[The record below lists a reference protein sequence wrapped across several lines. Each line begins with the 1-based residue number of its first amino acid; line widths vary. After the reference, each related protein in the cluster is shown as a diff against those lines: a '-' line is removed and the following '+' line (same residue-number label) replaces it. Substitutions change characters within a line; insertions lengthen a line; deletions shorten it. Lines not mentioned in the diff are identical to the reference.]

1 MAEKKK
7 KGLIKKA
14 RSSAYKAAHYL
25 GLVENPS
32 SAHPATTAK
41 RQEHFVTSIDS
52 SRNARFP
59 VISGECATCTVEHLK
74 TYDK

>member
-25 GLVENPS
+25 GLIENPS
-32 SAHPATTAK
+32 TGHPATTAK
-41 RQEHFVTSIDS
+41 RQEHFVTAM
-52 SRNARFP
+52 NTARDAKYP
-59 VISGECATCTVEHLK
+59 AISGECATCTIEHIKNL
-74 TYDK
+74 